1 VSRQTMGLNF
11 RLDKYKI
18 TSIMMCSVKIII
30 GYFLSKKGTAM
41 EHFMRPKIKFYT
53 FYVFVIIFLFGGAN
67 LWGAEWEQ
75 PFNGKDL
82 SGWEVRGGTAT
93 YKVEDGMIV
102 GSTVKGSPNTF
113 LCTEKWYGDFIMEFE
128 VKVDPV
134 LNSGVQIRSH
144 SYRKDCVVP
153 IWREGKKIDRKH
165 KEGDVYGYQVEISNE
180 KVGTSGGVWDEARK
194 SMWLDNISEDP
205 VKKRALKDNQWNKYR
220 IECVGDRI
228 KTWVNDVPCTD
239 LIASEDLIGFIGL
252 QVHGVPANVEAQV
265 RWRNIRIQNLGRHV
279 WKPLFDGETLAG
291 WHALPGGNWE
301 VKNGIIRGV
310 SPKTEKRHGLLVS
323 DRVYDNFTIR
333 FKYKAVKGNSGFY
346 FRSDEVDSA
355 VGVHGFQAEIDVAK
369 DAGGL
374 YETGGRGWVSQPTP
388 KQVETWFKPQQW
400 NQMTVYAQDRHVVV
414 FVNDR
419 KTAEL
424 KDDPGRLSG
433 HLALQLHGNMEM
445 DVCFKDLEI
454 LVPADNKGVHIPFNG
469 VDLKNWKLQKGKGKD
484 LWTVGVAEVSPDDP
498 KMLIAKKGIGEMIN
512 LAKHH
517 GDSLDIYTNEKY
529 GSCRL
534 ELEVMVP
541 KESNSGIYVMGE
553 YEVQVLDSWGVEK
566 LSFADMGA
574 IYGAAPP
581 PINATKKPG
590 EWQKYLI
597 DFLAP
602 VFDEEGNKITN
613 ARFIR
618 IVLNDKVLHRELVI
632 PQQTPAGVD
641 GKEKPLGPLK
651 FQGNHGPVAYRN
663 IIITDW
669 SN

>member
-1 VSRQTMGLNF
+1 MKHCVRQM
-11 RLDKYKI
+11 
-18 TSIMMCSVKIII
+18 
-30 GYFLSKKGTAM
+30 
-41 EHFMRPKIKFYT
+41 IKFVP
-53 FYVFVIIFLFGGAN
+53 FYVFVIIALLGNTF
-67 LWGAEWEQ
+67 LWGADWEY

-82 SGWEVRGGTAT
+82 SGWEVRGGSAKYT
-93 YKVEDGMIV
+93 VEDGMIV
-102 GSTVKGSPNTF
+102 GTTEKGSPNTF

-144 SYRKDCVVP
+144 AYRKDSTVP
-153 IWREGKKIDRKH
+153 IWREGKKFDRKH

-180 KVGTSGGVWDEARK
+180 ELGTSGGVWDEARK
-194 SMWLDNISEDP
+194 SMWLDNVEGDP
-205 VKKRALKDNQWNKYR
+205 VKKRALKDDQWNKYR
-220 IECVGDRI
+220 IECVGDSI
-228 KTWVNDVPCTD
+228 KTWINDIPCANFIGSD
-239 LIASEDLIGFIGL
+239 DLIGFIGL
-252 QVHGVPANVEAQV
+252 QVHSVPEDVQAQV
-265 RWRNIRIQNLGRHV
+265 RWRNIRIQDLGRHV

-291 WHALPGGNWE
+291 WHGLPGGNWE

-310 SPKTEKRHGLLVS
+310 SPQTEKRHGLLVS
-323 DRVYDNFTIR
+323 DREYDNFTIR

-346 FRSDEVDSA
+346 FRSDEVDST
-355 VGVHGFQAEIDVAK
+355 VGVHGFQAEIDVAN

-374 YETGGRGWVSQPTP
+374 YETGGRAWVVQPKP
-388 KQVETWFKPQQW
+388 EQVKTYFKPQQW
-400 NQMTVYAQDRHVVV
+400 NQMTIYAQNRHIVV
-414 FVNDR
+414 FVNGH

-433 HLALQLHGNMEM
+433 HLALQLHGNMDM

-454 LVPADNKGVHIPFNG
+454 LEPAENKGVHIPFNG
-469 VDLKNWKLQKGKGKD
+469 VDLNNWQVQEGKGKN
-484 LWTVGVAEVSPDDP
+484 LWKVGIPEVSPDNP
-498 KMLIAKKGIGEMIN
+498 KMLIAKKGIGAMIN
-512 LAKHH
+512 LAEHH
-517 GDSLDIYTNEKY
+517 GDSLDIYTKEKY

-581 PINATKKPG
+581 PINASKKPG

-663 IIITDW
+663 ITITDW